1 MIKLFVTDLDGTLL
15 KNHLYVEEENQEAL
29 QSLHRQGIDIAFA
42 SGRTDQDIAQLFDE
56 LKISGHRLSQ
66 NGAFLID
73 KNKQLLS
80 ENNFSHELSKEIYQ
94 VSKDLPVYYFVTTKD
109 HTYFDQE
116 IPIIDQL
123 QPLFNHR
130 LVLNQELANDI
141 NDGLQVSKVMLMAET
156 EVLHVLKAELDNEFK
171 QQINT
176 FLSAPMCLDISPP
189 GINKATG
196 LQVLCDSLQINP
208 HEIAVIGD
216 SQNDIDMLK
225 MTPHSYVMSSA
236 EHDVKQVANH
246 VVDYVYQAIDHLRT
260 NNLL

>member
-42 SGRTDQDIAQLFDE
+42 SGRTDQDIVQLFDE

-80 ENNFSHELSKEIYQ
+80 ENNFPHELSKEIYQ

-130 LVLNQELANDI
+130 LVFNPELANDI
-141 NDGLQVSKVMLMAET
+141 KDGLQVSKVMLMAET

-189 GINKATG
+189 GINKAAG